1 METVPMAS
9 CPVEHRN
16 VEHGPE
22 TVGPRQ
28 DTALRVFVDLGLQI
42 GDVDRPP
49 VEHGTPRGRSSF

>member
-1 METVPMAS
+1 MAS